1 MSTCICGTGKDFQDC
16 CGPLIDGA
24 AAATAEALLRSRYTA
39 FAMGRTDYLVE
50 TLTPDLRDGFDLVE
64 AESTAADARWQG
76 LEVRS
81 VTGGGPDDV
90 TGEIE
95 FVASFRLRDEPRVHH
110 ELSQFRRE
118 DGRWLCAGGQ
128 TNPKGAPRDVV
139 KVGRNEPCP
148 CGSGKKFK
156 KCCGA

>member
-1 MSTCICGTGKDFQDC
+1 MTLCICGTGKDFDAC
-16 CGPLIDGA
+16 CGPLIEGA
-24 AAATAEALLRSRYTA
+24 AATTAEALLRSRYTA
-39 FAMGRTDYLVE
+39 FAMGKTDYLVD
-50 TLTPDLRDGFDLVE
+50 TLTPELRDSFDLVE
-64 AESTAADARWQG
+64 AESTAAGAQWQG

-81 VTGGGPDDV
+81 VVAGGPDDE

-95 FVASFRLRDEPRVHH
+95 FVASFRLRDEARVHH

-128 TNPKGAPRDVV
+128 TNPKGGPREVV

>member
-1 MSTCICGTGKDFQDC
+1 MTGCICGTGREFDDC
-16 CGPLIDGA
+16 CGPLLEGG

-39 FAMGRTDYLVE
+39 FAMGKTDYLVD

-64 AESTAADARWQG
+64 AESTAAGSTWQG

-81 VTGGGPDDV
+81 VTGGGIDDD
-90 TGEIE
+90 TGSIE
-95 FVASFRLRDEPRVHH
+95 FVASFRLHDEARIHH
-110 ELSQFRRE
+110 ELSQFRRLK
-118 DGRWLCAGGQ
+118 GRWLCAGGQ
-128 TNPKGAPRDVV
+128 TNPKPPPRQII
-139 KVGRNEPCP
+139 KVGRNDPCS